1 MSIPD
6 ENVPRVLPPVHEEMR
21 DDPARDEPAQWLPF
35 FVAMFVVFVP
45 VQLLLAPRLGLAWK
59 ATFGVSLGV
68 AVLAG
73 FLAEPI
79 FDRLH
84 SSPKERLPPDRDQAV

>member
-1 MSIPD
+1 MSISD
-6 ENVPRVLPPVHEEMR
+6 EKVPRIRPPGHDELRE
-21 DDPARDEPAQWLPF
+21 DPARDERAQWLPF

-59 ATFGVSLGV
+59 ATFAVSLGV

-73 FLAEPI
+73 FAAEAI
-79 FDRLH
+79 FNRLH
-84 SSPKERLPPDRDQAV
+84 GSTKEPRSPDRDQAV